1 MSVCSSM
8 AETNRFMASAHSSSG
23 MTGISVMGKR
33 VGSPS
38 KYVPHDR
45 TETSCGID
53 MPASCN
59 AISTWLR
66 TLAFAWLMMADRA
79 IEVLPFCRSPIISSR

>member
-1 MSVCSSM
+1 
-8 AETNRFMASAHSSSG
+8 MASAHSSSG

-66 TLAFAWLMMADRA
+66 TLAFAWLMMAVGRSGCA
-79 IEVLPFCRSPIISSR
+79 KTVLTKCCASKLSAS